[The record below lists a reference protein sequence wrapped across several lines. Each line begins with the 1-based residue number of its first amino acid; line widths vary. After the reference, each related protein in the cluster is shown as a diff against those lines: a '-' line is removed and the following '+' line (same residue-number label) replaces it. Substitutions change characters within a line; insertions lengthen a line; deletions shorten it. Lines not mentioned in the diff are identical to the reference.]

1 MTVRL
6 AYTRQGAYRRTS
18 ARVGCSAMVTLLQL
32 DHSPGKWQLPEPTLP
47 RQYSPSPSPLD
58 GYCNLDVDKL
68 IERQSAAADQQRRK

>member
-1 MTVRL
+1 
-6 AYTRQGAYRRTS
+6 
-18 ARVGCSAMVTLLQL
+18 MVTLLQL
-32 DHSPGKWQLPEPTLP
+32 DHSSGKWQLPEPTLP